1 MKYMKKKKLIA
12 VMALL
17 IVAVSFGGCNSSNT
31 AAAINSEVTSSEIV
45 SSAPVS
51 SEVVSS
57 KETGSEAVSSAPVS
71 SEEEK
76 PESEAVSSEAAASS
90 MPEVSSKT
98 EAPTVTSEPTV
109 SSAPAAVSKPV
120 ATSQPVS
127 STASSAPVE
136 SVAQTSSAPPAK
148 TVSAPTQPSGST
160 KAFED
165 MTIEEQD
172 QWLLDQ
178 LNQQLGS
185 MEVHD
190 SGIVERHSI
199 ESTQPTKGAGDDAEH
214 KALEQ
219 EKLEQLRQNLQ
230 GAQNEQ
236 KPKQNVSQAE
246 EQEPESNPT
255 EEQETVSEATGD
267 VYEAI
272 RLINEERVKAGL
284 NEFEIDDTLMKMA
297 AIRAKEISV
306 NYAHARADGSELR
319 TIFEEFG
326 YNYCS
331 AAENIFA
338 SPSTASR
345 AVGGWMNSSGHK
357 ANILHPYATRVGV
370 GYYFDKN
377 SASKHHWV
385 MLATD

>member
-57 KETGSEAVSSAPVS
+57 KEASSEAVSSAPVS

-76 PESEAVSSEAAASS
+76 PESGAVSSEAATSSVAEAHATSSEPAMSSAPTAVSQPAASS
-90 MPEVSSKT
+90 VQ
-98 EAPTVTSEPTV
+98 AVTSE
-109 SSAPAAVSKPV
+109 SAVTSKPTASTPV
-120 ATSQPVS
+120 AASQPVS

-136 SVAQTSSAPPAK
+136 SVAQTSSAPPAQ
-148 TVSAPTQPSGST
+148 TASAPTQQSGST

-178 LNQQLGS
+178 LNEQLGNIEAHEYGREGANS
-185 MEVHD
+185 A
-190 SGIVERHSI
+190 
-199 ESTQPTKGAGDDAEH
+199 ESTQPAE
-214 KALEQ
+214 
-219 EKLEQLRQNLQ
+219 
-230 GAQNEQ
+230 G
-236 KPKQNVSQAE
+236 
-246 EQEPESNPT
+246 
-255 EEQETVSEATGD
+255 TGD

-284 NEFEIDDTLMKMA
+284 NELEIDDTMMEMA
-297 AIRAKEISV
+297 AVRAQETVIKYDHIRP
-306 NYAHARADGSELR
+306 NGSSFG
-319 TIFEEFG
+319 TIFDEFG
-326 YNYCS
+326 YNFCS
-331 AAENIFA
+331 AVENIYGVPDSA
-338 SPSTASR
+338 SK
-345 AVGGWMNSSGHK
+345 AVSGWMKSPGHK
-357 ANILHPYATRVGV
+357 ANILDTSITHIGV
-370 GYYFDKN
+370 GYCFDEN
-377 SASKHHWV
+377 SSGKHYWV
-385 MLATD
+385 MLGAD